1 MVEKGLVQ
9 ETESLLN
16 RGYSSELKSM
26 KSLGYRHAVGF
37 LTGRWRLDEMLRHL
51 QRDTRRYAKRQL
63 TWFRTDPEP
72 IWVEPERV
80 DEISERI
87 TAFLAR

>member
-1 MVEKGLVQ
+1 MVEKGLVR
-9 ETESLLN
+9 ETEYLLSK
-16 RGYSSELKSM
+16 GYSPELKPM

-37 LTGRWRLDEMLRHL
+37 LTGRWSLEEMLRQL

-63 TWFRTDPEP
+63 TWFRTDPET
-72 IWVEPERV
+72 IWVEPEHV
-80 DEISERI
+80 DDISERI